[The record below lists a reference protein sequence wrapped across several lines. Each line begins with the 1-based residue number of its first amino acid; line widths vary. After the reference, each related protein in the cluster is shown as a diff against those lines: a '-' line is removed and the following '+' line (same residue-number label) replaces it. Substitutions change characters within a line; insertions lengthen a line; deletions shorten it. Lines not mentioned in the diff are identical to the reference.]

1 MRWTLGAGDHQ
12 SKERNLEM
20 KNIHLGHCFI
30 GLALAAAVM
39 IGLGVSASTLGILAI
54 ALMCPL
60 MMMAMMRYRGLS
72 R

>member
-1 MRWTLGAGDHQ
+1 
-12 SKERNLEM
+12 M
-20 KNIHLGHCFI
+20 KNIHVGHCFI

-60 MMMAMMRYRGLS
+60 MMIAMMRTMMGERRRHDEDGPT
-72 R
+72 RRPGG